1 MHKLKKIRL
10 LECNLNSIEILK
22 NQPVIS
28 GTEWE
33 LAFKIIFVLA
43 VIRNLCK
50 KWLTLSLLITGAGFT
65 AGRNRVLQPVQVHLL
80 TIQSGLFTL
89 AQEGLLH
96 VEMRVLPQSKILS
109 SMLGESGKD

>member
-65 AGRNRVLQPVQVHLL
+65 AGRNRVLQPVPSALVNNSEWVVHLG
-80 TIQSGLFTL
+80 TRGTSPCGN
-89 AQEGLLH
+89 
-96 VEMRVLPQSKILS
+96 
-109 SMLGESGKD
+109 ESATTE